1 MADIYE
7 LQLTLDLPGSLPPQD
22 LALLRWHLGEEGG
35 RQDDGYAYPLWGDRG
50 PALRIGGALVGEL
63 CSDGP
68 QWALTVRQ
76 EAHPDEFDDLRRM
89 VLWLGARTTTEGT
102 VGYLRFHESHVPD
115 VLVAEAGAVR
125 SAVLRVEKVL
135 ESATEVIPGPFA

>member
-1 MADIYE
+1 M
-7 LQLTLDLPGSLPPQD
+7 
-22 LALLRWHLGEEGG
+22 
-35 RQDDGYAYPLWGDRG
+35 
-50 PALRIGGALVGEL
+50 
-63 CSDGP
+63 
-68 QWALTVRQ
+68 RQ

-89 VLWLGARTTTEGT
+89 VLWLGARTTTVGT

-135 ESATEVIPGPFA
+135 ESAAEVIPGPYA